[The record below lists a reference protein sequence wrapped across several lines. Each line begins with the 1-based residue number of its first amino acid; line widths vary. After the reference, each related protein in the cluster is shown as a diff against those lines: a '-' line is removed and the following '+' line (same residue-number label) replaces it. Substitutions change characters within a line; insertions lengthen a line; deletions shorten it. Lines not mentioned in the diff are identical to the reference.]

1 MFFSALRTSVRH
13 LRSIEERCKKIQEAL
28 GRIEGRQ
35 LHDLPVAA
43 DIRKAEFRTF
53 SQWGED
59 GILQHLLR
67 HIAVARKVFVEFG
80 VENYTESNTRF
91 LLTNDNWAG
100 LVIDGSAEN
109 VDYIKRDDIYWRFN
123 LKAENAFINRE
134 NINDLIRRNG
144 IEGEIGLLSID
155 IDGNDYWVWDAIDVV
170 VPSVV
175 VLEYNSLFGPERAV
189 TVPYDAGFVRATAH
203 HSNLYWGAS
212 LAALCLLSE
221 RKGYSFVGCNTAGN
235 NAFFIRNELRPPGL
249 PELTAV
255 EGFVG
260 SQFREFRG
268 SDGMVA
274 VLTDAQKLA
283 ILDKLPLVEVS

>member
-1 MFFSALRTSVRH
+1 M
-13 LRSIEERCKKIQEAL
+13 

-35 LHDLPVAA
+35 LQDLPVTA

-59 GILQHLLR
+59 GILQHILR

-91 LLTNDNWAG
+91 LLINDNWAG
-100 LVIDGSAEN
+100 LVIDGSAKN

-134 NINDLIRRNG
+134 NINDLILRNG

-155 IDGNDYWVWDAIDVV
+155 IDGNDYWVWEAIDVV
-170 VPSVV
+170 IPSVV
-175 VLEYNSLFGPERAV
+175 VVEYNALFGPERAV
-189 TVPYDAGFVRATAH
+189 TIPYNADFVRTTANH
-203 HSNLYWGAS
+203 PNIYWGAS
-212 LAALCLLSE
+212 LEAFCLLSK

-235 NAFFIRNELRPPGL
+235 NAFFIRNELRPPAL

-255 EGFVG
+255 QGFVG
-260 SQFREFRG
+260 SQFREARG

-274 VLTDAQKLA
+274 ALTDVQKLA
-283 ILDKLPLVEVS
+283 LLDKLPLVEVS